1 FITLV
6 SYKVILQI
14 KSKNQRTFC
23 IYCFYCTFK
32 RLNIFKRITTRGILL
47 MKSLCRVF
55 RGSNDTEGAFL
66 KPGDASR
73 RLLLSRDLI
82 FRADQP
88 LAGKK
93 IITNK
98 IMQLK
103 YLYFQLISRKTVLNF
118 AQHLSRNYDNISLAD

>member
-1 FITLV
+1 
-6 SYKVILQI
+6 
-14 KSKNQRTFC
+14 
-23 IYCFYCTFK
+23 
-32 RLNIFKRITTRGILL
+32 